1 MGSARAR
8 DGGTPCTGLISCSQ
22 TGIKVLNK
30 CGCPV
35 KLYASKT
42 GTQNGMKKK
51 YKGKNCLK
59 VRGHKKYILG
69 QNYIFQKKKIK
80 SKSKNPST
88 GYLEDLY
95 EG

>member
-30 CGCPV
+30 CGCQV

-42 GTQNGMKKK
+42 GTQNGMEKKIK
-51 YKGKNCLK
+51 EKKCLK

-69 QNYIFQKKKIK
+69 QNYIFQKKKSNQRIRT
-80 SKSKNPST
+80 PAQVI
-88 GYLEDLY
+88 
-95 EG
+95 